1 MKPKSVS
8 LCVLCIY
15 FMQLTVF
22 YVVWFFSAFEDC
34 HCSHIHIFYELGRLD
49 FSGDIQIVNRVS
61 VSFRIEGMSLVV
73 FAIFHLLQSFELSDR
88 FRGRDCE
95 CSHIALNS
103 E

>member
-1 MKPKSVS
+1 MTEGKTVAAITFMFSVR
-8 LCVLCIY
+8 LVNRFAVGI
-15 FMQLTVF
+15 
-22 YVVWFFSAFEDC
+22 D
-34 HCSHIHIFYELGRLD
+34 IHIA
-49 FSGDIQIVNRVS
+49 NRIS

-73 FAIFHLLQSFELSDR
+73 FAISHLLQSIELYDR

>member
-1 MKPKSVS
+1 MTERKNLAAITFMFSVRLVS
-8 LCVLCIY
+8 RFAVGI
-15 FMQLTVF
+15 
-22 YVVWFFSAFEDC
+22 D
-34 HCSHIHIFYELGRLD
+34 IH
-49 FSGDIQIVNRVS
+49 VANRIS

-73 FAIFHLLQSFELSDR
+73 FAISHLLQSLELSDR